1 MAAEFIDFD
10 VLSQADFAI
19 NIEGVE
25 FMPDWWLLAHCDAI
39 AISNSTFSLTA
50 AMLNQQLQVSVR
62 PSLSCNALRDFDPWN
77 TAVLES
83 RNC

>member
-1 MAAEFIDFD
+1 VAAEFIDFD
-10 VLSQADFAI
+10 VLSQADFGI

-25 FMPDWWLLAHCDAI
+25 FMPDWWLLAHCG
-39 AISNSTFSLTA
+39 AISNSSFSLTA
-50 AMLNQQLQVSVR
+50 AMLNQQLKVSVR
-62 PSLSCNALRDFDPWN
+62 PSLSCNALRDFEPWN